1 MRVLLTSFALASHY
15 NCLVPL
21 GWALAAA
28 GHEVR
33 VASQPSLTDAITASG
48 LTAVPVGTDPELEE
62 VRERPAA
69 AMGPPQVHEDRDEP
83 VTWEQA
89 LDFDMVIAPL
99 LLAATNNTAMV
110 DELVDFARGWRPD
123 LVIWEPF
130 TLAGAVAAEACGA
143 VHARALWGLD
153 VLGSARRTFLDLRA
167 QQPRAHWEDPVAEW
181 LTLTLARY
189 SRPFTEEV
197 TTGRLTIDTTM
208 PPSLRLPVGVP
219 VVGMRTLPY
228 NGRSVMPD
236 WLAEPPRRPRVC
248 FTLGGTGGDFLHD
261 WALGPAELVRAAAE
275 LDVEVVATLD
285 AEQRARLGEVPD
297 NVRIVDFVP
306 MNLLMPTCA
315 AVVHHGGAG
324 TFSAALLN
332 GVPQLMVANTWDT
345 PVKAKRLAGYGAGAY
360 IPPPKLDAR
369 GFRDAVAALVHEPGP
384 RAAADRL
391 RQEMLKEPTPAE
403 LVPQLER
410 LVAEHRAGRS
420 EDDSSATRDLGVAER
435 ALR

>member
-48 LTAVPVGTDPELEE
+48 LTAVPVGTDPELAE
-62 VRERPAA
+62 VREQPGA

-89 LDFDMVIAPL
+89 LDFDTIIAPL

-110 DELVDFARGWRPD
+110 DELVGFARRWQPD

-130 TLAGAVAAEACGA
+130 TLAGAIAAEACGA
-143 VHARALWGLD
+143 VHVRTLWGLD
-153 VLGSARRTFLDLRA
+153 VLGSARRAFLDLRA

-181 LTLTLARY
+181 LTLSLARY
-189 SRPFTEEV
+189 SRPYTEEV
-197 TTGRLTIDTTM
+197 TTGRLTIDTTT
-208 PPSLRLPVGVP
+208 PASLRLPVGVP

-236 WLAEPPRRPRVC
+236 WLAEPPGRPRVC
-248 FTLGGTGGDFLHD
+248 FTLGKTGDDFLHD
-261 WALGPAELVRAAAE
+261 WALSPAELVRAVAE
-275 LDVEVVATLD
+275 LDIEVVATLD
-285 AEQRARLGEVPD
+285 AQQRERLGQVPD
-297 NVRIVDFVP
+297 NVRVVDFVP

-324 TFSAALLN
+324 TFGAALHN
-332 GVPQLMVANTWDT
+332 GVPQLMIANTWDT
-345 PVKAKRLAGYGAGAY
+345 PVKAKRLAASGAGVY
-360 IPPPKLDAR
+360 IAPPKLDAQ
-369 GFRDAVAALVHEPGP
+369 GFRDAVAKLVHEPGP

-391 RQEMLKEPTPAE
+391 REEMLTEPTPAE
-403 LVPQLER
+403 LVPRLER
-410 LVAEHRAGRS
+410 LVAENRAGKS
-420 EDDSSATRDLGVAER
+420 GDDPSAVGDPGLAES